1 MNTGRGRRGSRG
13 RRGHRG
19 GWGWREVAAACLFVA
34 IGAGVDAQ
42 GVDHSGTWRLNKE
55 ASQIVSGAGLAGL
68 GAGGAPP
75 TLYIA
80 QAANGTAVVGSD
92 INESG
97 AKLYQV
103 SAKGL
108 MLEREGTTEHLS
120 VSPDSKTLTVR
131 ITTAAATSTLVY
143 SRKSDVDPCERWPT
157 GCKW

>member
-1 MNTGRGRRGSRG
+1 MSTERAAARGRRGSRG
-13 RRGHRG
+13 RRGWRG
-19 GWGWREVAAACLFVA
+19 FATAGLIVA
-34 IGAGVDAQ
+34 IPVGIAAQ
-42 GVDHSGTWRLNKE
+42 GADHSGTWRLNKE

-103 SAKGL
+103 GAKGL
-108 MLEREGTTEHLS
+108 TLERDGTIEHLS
-120 VSPDSKTLTVR
+120 VSADSKTLTVR
-131 ITTAAATSTLVY
+131 ISNAAAATTLVY
-143 SRKSDVDPCERWPT
+143 SRKTAVDPCEQWPT

>member
-1 MNTGRGRRGSRG
+1 
-13 RRGHRG
+13 
-19 GWGWREVAAACLFVA
+19 
-34 IGAGVDAQ
+34 
-42 GVDHSGTWRLNKE
+42 
-55 ASQIVSGAGLAGL
+55 VSGAGLAGL

-108 MLEREGTTEHLS
+108 TLERDGTTEHLS
-120 VSPDSKTLTVR
+120 VSGDSKTLTVR
-131 ITTAAATSTLVY
+131 ISTAAATSTLVY
-143 SRKSDVDPCERWPT
+143 SRKTDVDPCERWPT

>member
-1 MNTGRGRRGSRG
+1 MG
-13 RRGHRG
+13 
-19 GWGWREVAAACLFVA
+19 L
-34 IGAGVDAQ
+34 GVDAQ
-42 GVDHSGTWRLNKE
+42 GPDHSGTWRLNKD

-75 TLYIA
+75 TLYVA

-103 SAKGL
+103 RAKGL
-108 MLEREGTTEHLS
+108 TLERDGATEHLW
-120 VSPDSKTLTVR
+120 VSGDSKTLTVR
-131 ITTAAATSTLVY
+131 ISTAAATSTLVY
-143 SRKSDVDPCERWPT
+143 SRKTDVDPCERWPT

>member
-1 MNTGRGRRGSRG
+1 MIARLL
-13 RRGHRG
+13 
-19 GWGWREVAAACLFVA
+19 VAALVPALCASL
-34 IGAGVDAQ
+34 DAQ
-42 GVDHSGTWRLNKE
+42 GRDHSGTWRLNKE
-55 ASQIVSGAGLAGL
+55 ASQIVSGAGIAGL

-103 SAKGL
+103 SAQGL
-108 MLEREGTTEHLS
+108 TLERDGTTEQLS
-120 VSPDSKTLTVR
+120 VSADLKTLTVK
-131 ITTAAATSTLVY
+131 ITTVAATSTLVY
-143 SRKSDVDPCERWPT
+143 SRKTDVDPCERWPT

>member
-1 MNTGRGRRGSRG
+1 MIARLM
-13 RRGHRG
+13 
-19 GWGWREVAAACLFVA
+19 VAALFATLCSDVA
-34 IGAGVDAQ
+34 AQ
-42 GVDHSGTWRLNKE
+42 GPDHSGTWRLNKD

-103 SAKGL
+103 GAKGL
-108 MLEREGTTEHLS
+108 TLEREGTTEQLS
-120 VSPDSKTLTVR
+120 VSADGKTLTVR
-131 ITTAAATSTLVY
+131 IASPAATSTLVY
-143 SRKSDVDPCERWPT
+143 SRKTDVDPCERWPT

>member
-1 MNTGRGRRGSRG
+1 MSARLL
-13 RRGHRG
+13 
-19 GWGWREVAAACLFVA
+19 AAALLA
-34 IGAGVDAQ
+34 TLGPSLNAQ
-42 GVDHSGTWRLNKE
+42 GPDHSGTWRLNKD
-55 ASQIVSGAGLAGL
+55 ASQIASGTGLAGL

-103 SAKGL
+103 GAKGL
-108 MLEREGTTEHLS
+108 TLEREGTTEELS
-120 VSPDSKTLTVR
+120 VSADGKTLTVR
-131 ITTAAATSTLVY
+131 IAGPAATSTLVY
-143 SRKSDVDPCERWPT
+143 SRKTDVDPCERWPT